1 MLIKPTFPLP
11 GRTLNHRKIS
21 LSLNRH
27 ARSASRMA
35 PVTSSIMNTLWPEES
50 TRIEMKASARVLLG
64 AATTVLGV
72 IPLVFDAFWI

>member
-1 MLIKPTFPLP
+1 
-11 GRTLNHRKIS
+11 
-21 LSLNRH
+21 
-27 ARSASRMA
+27 MA